1 MIVVCRGIATARQAR
16 VVLNSKDDEHL
27 PLRCRP
33 MVMHEPRRCSRCVAD
48 LATYG
53 ETLID
58 RSNGTH
64 LDVDKIA
71 RKTELTLEDIAT
83 DEQIDE
89 VTSRAQRALDERR
102 GEVTLTYFDLPT
114 GAEILALRDDG
125 HGAQGDSGRP

>member
-1 MIVVCRGIATARQAR
+1 
-16 VVLNSKDDEHL
+16 
-27 PLRCRP
+27 
-33 MVMHEPRRCSRCVAD
+33 MVMHELRRCPRCIAD

-58 RSNGTH
+58 RLSGTH
-64 LDVDKIA
+64 LDVDKIE

-89 VTSRAQRALDERR
+89 VASRTQQTLDERR

-114 GAEILALRDDG
+114 GGETLASRNDD
-125 HGAQGDSGRP
+125 QGDFGRT